1 MSTATASGVNPPFG
15 GPAWV
20 EVPGVVN
27 MRDLAGLATVDGR
40 RVRRNSL
47 LRSDNL
53 NDLTPSGVRQL
64 VDDHQLTD
72 VLDLRTNV
80 ERVRLGQ
87 GPLTAEPSVSIHA
100 LSLYPEDDPADET
113 LPWVD
118 DLSSINHGVLREH
131 VLGLARHYLQ
141 YLTLR
146 GDNVIAGLRIIAA
159 STGASVLHCAAGKDR
174 TGTLAAVVLAAVH
187 VPRETIVADYA
198 ASNQR
203 LTQILGR
210 LGEVYTAGVDEDLR
224 LSAQSTPPQ
233 VMRLVL
239 DHLEA
244 DFGGARGYLSGLG
257 WTTDDQRALEHRLL
271 S

>member
-1 MSTATASGVNPPFG
+1 MSTATASWVTTPFG
-15 GPAWV
+15 APAWV

-27 MRDLAGLATVDGR
+27 MRDLAGVATTDGR
-40 RVRRNSL
+40 RVRPNAL

-64 VDDHQLTD
+64 VDDYQLTD

-87 GPLTAEPSVSIHA
+87 GPLTAEPTVSIHP
-100 LSLYPEDDPADET
+100 LSLYPEDDPEDET
-113 LPWVD
+113 PPWVED
-118 DLSSINHGVLREH
+118 MSAINHAVLRDH

-141 YLTLR
+141 YLMLR
-146 GDNVIAGLRIIAA
+146 GDNIVAGLRIIAA
-159 STGASVLHCAAGKDR
+159 SRGANVLHCAAGKDR
-174 TGTLAAVVLAAVH
+174 TGTLAAVVLAAVR

-203 LTQILGR
+203 LAQILGR
-210 LGEVYTAGVDEDLR
+210 LGEAYLTGVDEEQ

-244 DFGGARGYLSGLG
+244 DFGGAHGYLTGLG
-257 WTTDDQRALEHRLL
+257 WTTEDQRALEHRLL
-271 S
+271 A

>member
-1 MSTATASGVNPPFG
+1 MSIATASWLHAPFG
-15 GPAWV
+15 EPAWV
-20 EVPGVVN
+20 AVPGVVN
-27 MRDLAGLATVDGR
+27 MRDLAGLATLDGR
-40 RVRRNSL
+40 RVRHNSL

-53 NDLTPSGVRQL
+53 NDLTPGGVRQL
-64 VDDHQLTD
+64 VEHHQLTD
-72 VLDLRTNV
+72 VLDLRTNL

-87 GPLTAEPSVSIHA
+87 GPLTAVPSVAIHS

-113 LPWVD
+113 PPWAA
-118 DLSSINHGVLREH
+118 DLSGINHSVLREH

-159 STGASVLHCAAGKDR
+159 SSGANVLHCAAGKDR
-174 TGTLAAVVLAAVH
+174 TGTLAAVVLAALR

-203 LTQILGR
+203 LPQILGR
-210 LGEVYTAGVDEDLR
+210 LGEVYTAGVDQDLQ

-239 DHLEA
+239 DQLEA
-244 DFGGARGYLSGLG
+244 DFGGAHGYLSGLG
-257 WTTDDQRALEHRLL
+257 WTADDQRALEHRLL